1 MQKFTIVEARQ
12 VRTLDP
18 ANASGYDT
26 LVTYTDEA
34 KRLHVITVDGAA
46 PTLDE
51 IRQAIS
57 AQHAQRTQ
65 HSGKVIEA

>member
-1 MQKFTIVEARQ
+1 MQKFSIVETRQ

-34 KRLHVITVDGAA
+34 KRLHIITVDGAA
-46 PTLDE
+46 PTLDD
-51 IRQAIS
+51 IKRAIGE
-57 AQHAQRTQ
+57 QHAQRTQ
-65 HSGKVIEA
+65 HAGKVIEA